1 MCIYHIG
8 AAFSEENAGYVT
20 CTLYMYS
27 RTSFSVPRIKKLGFE
42 LSILYVHIKSVLWL
56 VDFLLLNCKID
67 FIFT

>member
-8 AAFSEENAGYVT
+8 AAFSEEIVGCVT

-27 RTSFSVPRIKKLGFE
+27 RTSFIVPGIKKLGFE

-56 VDFLLLNCKID
+56 VDFLLLNCKIV
-67 FIFT
+67 FF